1 MNNNGSDKSKFTP
14 LVWFLMGSGVSLV
27 LLLGGWGLW
36 FFGGASESSNFLKI
50 SLTSSRNEAKAADQ
64 LIGHWQ
70 LETFND
76 EMPPSLF
83 FTEDNVFLVGTS
95 ENQAHVV
102 ASYSIESDDKVNY
115 LFVLYPDQEISNQF
129 LVAIFDFPD
138 RDQLRI
144 EFLMSDNPHGSRPAT
159 SLNFS
164 NDAVVY
170 EKVSTVISDNIE
182 ITPLEQQ
189 GAKAKAMQGE
199 ARVYIGAIL
208 RAQQAFYM
216 ERGQFSDSVRA
227 LGLGIQEETDNYSYK
242 FVYIDQDRMVQVAAQ
257 AKKSFLKSYT
267 GIAYL
272 SGRRTG
278 AIMCE
283 SNQTTTELPPQARLN
298 RDGKFACPDGYSEL

>member
-95 ENQAHVV
+95 ENQADVV
-102 ASYSIESDDKVNY
+102 ASYSIESDDQVNY
-115 LFVLYPDQEISNQF
+115 LLILGSDHENSPQF
-129 LVAIFDFPD
+129 IVAIFDFPD

-144 EFLMSDNPHGSRPAT
+144 EFLMSDNSDGSRPAT

-170 EKVSTVISDNIE
+170 ERVSTVISDNIE
-182 ITPLEQQ
+182 IHSQEQQ
-189 GAKAKAMQGE
+189 KAREMQVE
-199 ARVYIGAIL
+199 PQQFIRSIL

-216 ERGQFSDSVRA
+216 ERGQFSDSLRA
-227 LGLGIQEETDNYSYK
+227 LGLGLPDETDNYSYK

-267 GIAYL
+267 GIVYF
-272 SGRRTG
+272 SGGITSI
-278 AIMCE
+278 IMCE
-283 SNQTTTELPPQARLN
+283 SNETTTELPPQARLN
-298 RDGKFACPDGYSEL
+298 QDGKFACPDGYSEL